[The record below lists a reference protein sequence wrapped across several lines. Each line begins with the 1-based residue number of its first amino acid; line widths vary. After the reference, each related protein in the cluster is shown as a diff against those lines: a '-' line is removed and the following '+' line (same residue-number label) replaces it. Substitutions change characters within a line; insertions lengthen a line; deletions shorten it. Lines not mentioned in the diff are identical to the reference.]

1 MCFLFIHTNGETG
14 ISSMEPNNNNY
25 KKHSREDQ
33 ALMPVNGQVH
43 FGRCKTPGY
52 KNISEREYRA
62 SIVFSSMTMRKEISN
77 QIEAGKTVWT

>member
-1 MCFLFIHTNGETG
+1 MF
-14 ISSMEPNNNNY
+14 SNY
-25 KKHSREDQ
+25 SHQWREQGFQVWSPTTITVKHSREDQ

-62 SIVFSSMTMRKEISN
+62 SIVFSSMTMRKKISN
-77 QIEAGKTVWT
+77 QIEAGKTVRT